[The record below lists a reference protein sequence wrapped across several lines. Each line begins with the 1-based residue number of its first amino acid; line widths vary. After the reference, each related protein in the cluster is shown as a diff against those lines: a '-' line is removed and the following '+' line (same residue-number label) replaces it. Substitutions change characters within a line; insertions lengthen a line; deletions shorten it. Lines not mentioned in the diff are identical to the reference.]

1 MSTQGTLHFSATLDT
16 SDLKKG
22 LQETQER
29 LKNGAK
35 DTAKGIQDAQEQMSK
50 ATNQNIAIQRKVI
63 AELQR
68 EYRQLQHTISQT
80 PKGAGKDTLKQ
91 QAYELKEAIIAEQN
105 ALKTLQE
112 EVKQTEVVHESLRS
126 QMRAVREEMA
136 RLDPS
141 SAKYQELQQELGR
154 LKDIQ
159 DDIAQAGKV
168 YANDEAQFAGLL
180 TGLQGV
186 AGGFG
191 AVTGAMAL
199 FGEENEAVQRSMQRL
214 MATMQVVQGV
224 QAVAQA
230 LNKDS
235 AFMLVTLKSLKEAYN
250 KANMLSVATTTAETT
265 AEEANT
271 LAKGQNTIA
280 QGANT
285 ATTIADTGATVVQT
299 GAKITLI
306 GVLRTLW
313 ATMLSNPI
321 TAILA
326 GVGLLIAA
334 IYKMTSAGR
343 EADRQQQ
350 ALNEKII
357 ELASEPVGAFLKLRN
372 EYQALGRDMQAKEQF
387 VRSNAKAFDQLGL
400 SIHSVA
406 DAERILIQQS
416 EHFIQAQI
424 AKAKSSA
431 TLQSDGYQ
439 EELKRAIQADLEI
452 ERLKKRRQEAEHLK
466 GIGTEGVRKGLDR
479 KIKEAEAEKAE
490 ANKAVSEYIKQA
502 QSYSQEEEK
511 ILQSLNAASA
521 PLASSVAG
529 TRLAIEKE
537 IKALEEAYGRLNI
550 TDKEGQRKNLE
561 ARKALQRQLDALDG
575 KEASRPAKEKKESE
589 EERFAKQ
596 MLAEY
601 ERAKQA
607 HKDYLRSKLDA
618 TARYLEE
625 DKELQEAYERETNPD
640 KKRGIA
646 LQRKTLA
653 QAYETEQAKARD
665 NEESNKLKGFAE
677 EEAQRAKMLDEFRE
691 KYRSF
696 EEQLSAITLEAERK
710 RQIAREEGLQHALPK
725 IDQEEQSQKSR
736 LALEELQAQP
746 IYEKLFGN
754 LSDLATSEL
763 EQILTQFEGKTAHL
777 GIELSPSDLKALKDK
792 LEGVKQEIRSRNPFK
807 ALTQGIKDYREA
819 SDKASKS
826 EALKQIGKSAEASFG
841 KVNEAIGV
849 AQQALSA
856 FGIDADSSIGSVLNG
871 LQGAIS
877 GGMQFAKGMATG
889 NPLDMIS
896 GGIGVVTSVFSMF
909 GNKDKEA
916 EKRIKAHQREVTRLE
931 GNYRDLERAVG
942 KALGA
947 EQYSKG
953 GEQIRNL
960 ERQQRQYAAMAG
972 EERSKKKSDADKVE
986 GYYERIRD
994 LEHRKAEVVE
1004 NLRNSLMTTDVKSAA
1019 KELGDAFVS
1028 AFAKGEDAVGAFSK
1042 RVDTLVAGIMRQMV
1056 IKQLFEQ
1063 PIGAVLNKYAS
1074 RWVSQDGTFG
1084 GFGRMEQDMDAL
1096 SAELKGVSEGISLH
1110 GKRLLDKLGSYEVQ
1124 GVESNSISAEVKG
1137 VSETTAKALEGQ
1149 INALRLTS
1157 EAGQTTRLQMSEYL
1171 RSMLSTLTG
1180 IKQDTSYLKHLESID
1195 SQLKSLER
1203 RDRHTAPTTSD
1214 LDNALRSQGITP

>member
-1 MSTQGTLHFSATLDT
+1 M
-16 SDLKKG
+16 K
-22 LQETQER
+22 
-29 LKNGAK
+29 
-35 DTAKGIQDAQEQMSK
+35 
-50 ATNQNIAIQRKVI
+50 
-63 AELQR
+63 
-68 EYRQLQHTISQT
+68 
-80 PKGAGKDTLKQ
+80 
-91 QAYELKEAIIAEQN
+91 
-105 ALKTLQE
+105 
-112 EVKQTEVVHESLRS
+112 
-126 QMRAVREEMA
+126 AVREEMA

-141 SAKYQELQQELGR
+141 SARYHELQQELGR

-235 AFMLVTLKSLKEAYN
+235 AFVLVTLKSLKEAYN

-271 LAKGQNTIA
+271 LAKGQNTLA

-343 EADRQQQ
+343 EAERQQQ

-416 EHFIQAQI
+416 ERFIQAQI
-424 AKAKSSA
+424 AKAKSRAVTS
-431 TLQSDGYQ
+431 SDEYQ

-452 ERLKKRRQEAEHLK
+452 ERLKKRRQEAEHLT

-521 PLASSVAG
+521 PLASSVDG
-529 TRLAIEKE
+529 RRLAIEKE

-550 TDKEGQRKNLE
+550 ADKEGQKKNLE
-561 ARKALQRQLDALDG
+561 ARKALQKELDALDG
-575 KEASRPAKEKKESE
+575 KETSRPAKEKREKKEKKESE

-607 HKDYLRSKLDA
+607 HKDYLRSKLNA

-646 LQRKTLA
+646 LQRKTLR
-653 QAYETEQAKARD
+653 QAYETEELKARD
-665 NEESNKLKGFAE
+665 TEERDKLKGFAE
-677 EEAQRAKMLDEFRE
+677 EETQRAKMLDEFRE

-696 EEQLSAITLEAERK
+696 EEELSAISREAERK
-710 RQIAREEGLQHALPK
+710 RQIAREEGLQHALTK

-736 LALEELQAQP
+736 LALEELQVQP

-754 LSDLATSEL
+754 LGDLATSEL
-763 EQILTQFEGKTAHL
+763 EQILDQFEGKTAHL
-777 GIELSPSDLKALKDK
+777 GIELSPSDLKTLKDK

-807 ALTQGIKDYREA
+807 ALAQGIKDYQQA
-819 SDKASKS
+819 GDKASKS
-826 EALKQIGKSAEASFG
+826 EAIKQIGKSAEVSFG

-856 FGIDADSSIGSVLNG
+856 FGVDADSAIGSALSG
-871 LQGAIS
+871 LQGAVS
-877 GGMQFAKGMATG
+877 GGMQFAKGLATS

-960 ERQQRQYAAMAG
+960 QRQQRQYAYMAI
-972 EERSKKKSDADKVE
+972 EERSKKNSDYDKIE

-1028 AFAKGEDAVGAFSK
+1028 AFAKGEDAVGAFGK
-1042 RVDTLVAGIMRQMV
+1042 RVDALVAGIMRQMV

-1074 RWVSQDGTFG
+1074 RWVSRDGTFS

-1124 GVESNSISAEVKG
+1124 GLESNSISAEVKG

-1157 EAGQTTRLQMSEYL
+1157 EAGQTTRLQMSEHL

-1203 RDRHTAPTTSD
+1203 RERHTAPTTSE
-1214 LDNALRSQGITP
+1214 LESALRSQGITP